1 MTTHHAG
8 TGPNRTRCGRQV
20 GVEQIVEATRRP
32 DCRTCAR
39 LAAAP
44 TMGLLRY
51 ELEAAIVAAR
61 WLTPADRASV
71 QLARHLA
78 DALDRGDLEPRDM
91 TSAARQLTQIYR
103 SLGLSPDGRA
113 DHDQVEADTTSPLA
127 AIRDASA
134 RPA

>member
-20 GVEQIVEATRRP
+20 GTEQIVDATRRP
-32 DCRTCAR
+32 DCRSCAR
-39 LAAAP
+39 LAGQP
-44 TMGLLRY
+44 TIGLLRY
-51 ELEAAIVAAR
+51 ELEAAIVEAS
-61 WLTPADRASV
+61 WLTPADRAQV

-91 TSAARQLTQIYR
+91 TAAARQLTAIYR
-103 SLGLSPDGRA
+103 SLGLSPNDRPEQ
-113 DHDQVEADTTSPLA
+113 DQAVTDTGSPLA
-127 AIRDASA
+127 AIRDASV

>member
-20 GVEQIVEATRRP
+20 DAEQIVEANLRP
-32 DCRTCAR
+32 DCRSCAR
-39 LAAAP
+39 LTGQP
-44 TMGLLRY
+44 TLGLLRY
-51 ELEAAIVAAR
+51 ELEAAIVEAQ

-91 TSAARQLTQIYR
+91 TSAARQLTAIYR
-103 SLGLSPDGRA
+103 ALGLSPDGRPE
-113 DHDQVEADTTSPLA
+113 HDRAPADTASPLA